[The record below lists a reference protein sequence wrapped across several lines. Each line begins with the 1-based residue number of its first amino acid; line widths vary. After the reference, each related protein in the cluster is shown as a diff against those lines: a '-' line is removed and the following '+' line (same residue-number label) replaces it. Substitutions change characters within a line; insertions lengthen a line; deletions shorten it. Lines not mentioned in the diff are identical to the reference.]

1 MDAGGALRAVPDGG
15 GAALAPAGGEQQAVA
30 IARALAANPRVLL
43 LDEVSLGLAPA
54 IVDAFYQLLPAIQ
67 ASGVSVLLV
76 EQDVD
81 RALAAS
87 SRAVCLLEGRVVM
100 TGESA
105 SLDRDA
111 LIAAY
116 FGSRDGRHREGA
128 HMTWV
133 NDILQGIFLGGAYAL
148 TAVGLSLMFGVMRM
162 VNLAHG
168 DLAVCGTYLA
178 TTVMA
183 AFGVPLWAAM
193 LIMVPLAFLLGM
205 VLQLSLFGRALR
217 SGTTAP
223 LLVTFGLSV
232 IIENLLLQTY
242 SANTRGVPAG
252 SLDVAAVHLGGLVL
266 PWLAMLKLIL
276 ALVVIGGLSVLL
288 RYTAWGRRVRATSDD
303 QAIARLQGIR
313 VRPLFASVTGIA
325 IAAAALAGTLNAVTT
340 GVYPTL
346 GALTLIF
353 AFEAVIIGGL
363 GSLWG
368 TMLGGMLLGITQVVV
383 SQVSV
388 PYAIL
393 ASQLLFLV
401 VLAVRPQG
409 LFGNPQIVG

>member
-1 MDAGGALRAVPDGG
+1 
-15 GAALAPAGGEQQAVA
+15 
-30 IARALAANPRVLL
+30 
-43 LDEVSLGLAPA
+43 
-54 IVDAFYQLLPAIQ
+54 
-67 ASGVSVLLV
+67 
-76 EQDVD
+76 
-81 RALAAS
+81 
-87 SRAVCLLEGRVVM
+87 
-100 TGESA
+100 
-105 SLDRDA
+105 
-111 LIAAY
+111 
-116 FGSRDGRHREGA
+116 
-128 HMTWV
+128 MTWV

-183 AFGVPLWAAM
+183 AFGVPLWVAM
-193 LIMVPLAFLLGM
+193 LIMVPLAFLLGL

-217 SGTTAP
+217 SRTTAP

-252 SLDVAAVHLGGLVL
+252 NLDVAAVHVGGLVL

-276 ALVVIGGLSVLL
+276 ALVVIGGLSTLL

-368 TMLGGMLLGITQVVV
+368 TLLGGMVLGITQVVV

>member
-1 MDAGGALRAVPDGG
+1 
-15 GAALAPAGGEQQAVA
+15 
-30 IARALAANPRVLL
+30 
-43 LDEVSLGLAPA
+43 
-54 IVDAFYQLLPAIQ
+54 
-67 ASGVSVLLV
+67 
-76 EQDVD
+76 
-81 RALAAS
+81 
-87 SRAVCLLEGRVVM
+87 
-100 TGESA
+100 
-105 SLDRDA
+105 
-111 LIAAY
+111 
-116 FGSRDGRHREGA
+116 
-128 HMTWV
+128 MTWV
-133 NDILQGIFLGGAYAL
+133 NDVVQGIFLGGAYAL
-148 TAVGLSLMFGVMRM
+148 TAVGLSLMFGVMRL

-183 AFGVPLWAAM
+183 MFGVPLWVA
-193 LIMVPLAFLLGM
+193 LLVMVPLAFLLGA
-205 VLQLSLFGRALR
+205 VLQLSLFDRALA
-217 SGTTAP
+217 SGPTAP

-232 IIENLLLQTY
+232 IIENLLQQIY

-252 SLDVAAVHLGGLVL
+252 NLDVAAVHLGALVL

-276 ALVVIGGLSVLL
+276 AVLVIGGLSLL
-288 RYTAWGRRVRATSDD
+288 LQRTGWGRRVRATSDD
-303 QAIARLQGIR
+303 LAIARLQGIR

-325 IAAAALAGTLNAVTT
+325 IAAATLAGTLNAVTT
-340 GVYPTL
+340 GVYPAL

-368 TMLGGMLLGITQVVV
+368 TLVGGMLLGVTQVVV

-388 PYAIL
+388 PYATL

-409 LFGNPQIVG
+409 LFGTAQAVAG

>member
-1 MDAGGALRAVPDGG
+1 V
-15 GAALAPAGGEQQAVA
+15 
-30 IARALAANPRVLL
+30 
-43 LDEVSLGLAPA
+43 
-54 IVDAFYQLLPAIQ
+54 
-67 ASGVSVLLV
+67 
-76 EQDVD
+76 
-81 RALAAS
+81 
-87 SRAVCLLEGRVVM
+87 
-100 TGESA
+100 
-105 SLDRDA
+105 
-111 LIAAY
+111 
-116 FGSRDGRHREGA
+116 
-128 HMTWV
+128 TWV

-193 LIMVPLAFLLGM
+193 LIMVPLAFVLGLF
-205 VLQLSLFGRALR
+205 LQLSLFGRALR

-252 SLDVAAVHLGGLVL
+252 RLDVAAVHVGGLVL

-303 QAIARLQGIR
+303 QAVARLQGIR

-340 GVYPTL
+340 GVYPAL

-368 TMLGGMLLGITQVVV
+368 TLLGGMLLGITQVVV

>member
-1 MDAGGALRAVPDGG
+1 
-15 GAALAPAGGEQQAVA
+15 
-30 IARALAANPRVLL
+30 
-43 LDEVSLGLAPA
+43 
-54 IVDAFYQLLPAIQ
+54 
-67 ASGVSVLLV
+67 
-76 EQDVD
+76 
-81 RALAAS
+81 
-87 SRAVCLLEGRVVM
+87 
-100 TGESA
+100 
-105 SLDRDA
+105 
-111 LIAAY
+111 
-116 FGSRDGRHREGA
+116 
-128 HMTWV
+128 MTWV
-133 NDILQGIFLGGAYAL
+133 NDIVQGIFLGGAYAL

-183 AFGVPLWAAM
+183 AFGVPLWIAL

-205 VLQLSLFGRALR
+205 VLQVSLFDRALR
-217 SGTTAP
+217 TGPTAP

-232 IIENLLLQTY
+232 LIENLLLQIY
-242 SANTRGVPAG
+242 SANTRGVLAG
-252 SLDVAAVHLGGLVL
+252 NLDVAAAHVGDLLL
-266 PWLAMLKLIL
+266 PWLALLKLVL
-276 ALVVIGGLSVLL
+276 ALAIIGGLSALL
-288 RYTAWGRRVRATSDD
+288 RLTAWGRRVRATSDD
-303 QAIARLQGIR
+303 LAIARLQGIR
-313 VRPLFASVTGIA
+313 VRPLFATVTGIA

-368 TMLGGMLLGITQVVV
+368 TLLGGILLGVTQVVV

-401 VLAVRPQG
+401 VLAVRPHG
-409 LFGNPQIVG
+409 LLGTPQATQAAS

>member
-1 MDAGGALRAVPDGG
+1 
-15 GAALAPAGGEQQAVA
+15 
-30 IARALAANPRVLL
+30 
-43 LDEVSLGLAPA
+43 
-54 IVDAFYQLLPAIQ
+54 
-67 ASGVSVLLV
+67 
-76 EQDVD
+76 
-81 RALAAS
+81 
-87 SRAVCLLEGRVVM
+87 
-100 TGESA
+100 
-105 SLDRDA
+105 
-111 LIAAY
+111 
-116 FGSRDGRHREGA
+116 
-128 HMTWV
+128 MTWL
-133 NDILQGIFLGGAYAL
+133 NDVVQGIFLGGAYAL
-148 TAVGLSLMFGVMRM
+148 TAVGLSLMFGVMRL

-183 AFGVPLWAAM
+183 MFGVPLWVAL
-193 LIMVPLAFLLGM
+193 LIMVPLAFLLGA
-205 VLQLSLFGRALR
+205 VLQLSLFDRALA
-217 SGTTAP
+217 SGPTAP

-232 IIENLLLQTY
+232 IIENLLQQIY

-252 SLDVAAVHLGGLVL
+252 NLDVAAAHLGALVL

-276 ALVVIGGLSVLL
+276 AVVVIGGLSALL
-288 RYTAWGRRVRATSDD
+288 QRTAWGRRVRATSDD
-303 QAIARLQGIR
+303 LAIARLQGIR

-368 TMLGGMLLGITQVVV
+368 TLLGGMLLGVTQVVV

-388 PYAIL
+388 PYATL

-409 LFGNPQIVG
+409 LLGTAQAAGG

>member
-1 MDAGGALRAVPDGG
+1 
-15 GAALAPAGGEQQAVA
+15 
-30 IARALAANPRVLL
+30 
-43 LDEVSLGLAPA
+43 
-54 IVDAFYQLLPAIQ
+54 
-67 ASGVSVLLV
+67 
-76 EQDVD
+76 
-81 RALAAS
+81 
-87 SRAVCLLEGRVVM
+87 
-100 TGESA
+100 
-105 SLDRDA
+105 
-111 LIAAY
+111 
-116 FGSRDGRHREGA
+116 
-128 HMTWV
+128 MTWV
-133 NDILQGIFLGGAYAL
+133 NDIVQGIFLGGAYAL

-183 AFGVPLWAAM
+183 AFGVPLWVAM
-193 LIMVPLAFLLGM
+193 LIMVPLAFLLGL

-242 SANTRGVPAG
+242 TANTRGVPAG
-252 SLDVAAVHLGGLVL
+252 NLDVAAVHAGGLVL
-266 PWLAMLKLIL
+266 PWLAVLKLIL

-368 TMLGGMLLGITQVVV
+368 TLLGGMVLGITQVVV

>member
-1 MDAGGALRAVPDGG
+1 
-15 GAALAPAGGEQQAVA
+15 
-30 IARALAANPRVLL
+30 
-43 LDEVSLGLAPA
+43 
-54 IVDAFYQLLPAIQ
+54 
-67 ASGVSVLLV
+67 
-76 EQDVD
+76 
-81 RALAAS
+81 
-87 SRAVCLLEGRVVM
+87 
-100 TGESA
+100 
-105 SLDRDA
+105 
-111 LIAAY
+111 
-116 FGSRDGRHREGA
+116 
-128 HMTWV
+128 MTWV

-183 AFGVPLWAAM
+183 AFGVPLWIAL
-193 LIMVPLAFLLGM
+193 LIMVPLAFLLGL
-205 VLQLSLFGRALR
+205 VLQLSLFGQALR

-252 SLDVAAVHLGGLVL
+252 NLDVAAVHVGGLVL

-368 TMLGGMLLGITQVVV
+368 TLLGGMLLGITQVVV

>member
-1 MDAGGALRAVPDGG
+1 V
-15 GAALAPAGGEQQAVA
+15 
-30 IARALAANPRVLL
+30 
-43 LDEVSLGLAPA
+43 
-54 IVDAFYQLLPAIQ
+54 
-67 ASGVSVLLV
+67 
-76 EQDVD
+76 
-81 RALAAS
+81 
-87 SRAVCLLEGRVVM
+87 
-100 TGESA
+100 
-105 SLDRDA
+105 
-111 LIAAY
+111 
-116 FGSRDGRHREGA
+116 
-128 HMTWV
+128 
-133 NDILQGIFLGGAYAL
+133 LQGIFLGGAYAL

-183 AFGVPLWAAM
+183 AFGVPLWAAL
-193 LIMVPLAFLLGM
+193 LIMVPLAFVFGLF
-205 VLQLSLFGRALR
+205 LQLSLFGRALR
-217 SGTTAP
+217 SGATAP

-252 SLDVAAVHLGGLVL
+252 RLDVAAVHLGGLVL

-303 QAIARLQGIR
+303 QAVARLQGIR

-340 GVYPTL
+340 GVYPAL

-368 TMLGGMLLGITQVVV
+368 TLLGGMLLGITQVVV

>member
-1 MDAGGALRAVPDGG
+1 
-15 GAALAPAGGEQQAVA
+15 
-30 IARALAANPRVLL
+30 
-43 LDEVSLGLAPA
+43 
-54 IVDAFYQLLPAIQ
+54 
-67 ASGVSVLLV
+67 
-76 EQDVD
+76 
-81 RALAAS
+81 
-87 SRAVCLLEGRVVM
+87 
-100 TGESA
+100 
-105 SLDRDA
+105 
-111 LIAAY
+111 
-116 FGSRDGRHREGA
+116 
-128 HMTWV
+128 MTWV

-183 AFGVPLWAAM
+183 AFGVPLWVAM
-193 LIMVPLAFLLGM
+193 LIMVPLAFVFGLF
-205 VLQLSLFGRALR
+205 LQLSLFGRALR

-252 SLDVAAVHLGGLVL
+252 RLDVAAVHVGGLVL
-266 PWLAMLKLIL
+266 PWLAMLKLML

-303 QAIARLQGIR
+303 QAVARLQGIR

-340 GVYPTL
+340 GVYPAL

-368 TMLGGMLLGITQVVV
+368 TLLGGMLLGITQVVV

>member
-1 MDAGGALRAVPDGG
+1 
-15 GAALAPAGGEQQAVA
+15 
-30 IARALAANPRVLL
+30 
-43 LDEVSLGLAPA
+43 
-54 IVDAFYQLLPAIQ
+54 
-67 ASGVSVLLV
+67 
-76 EQDVD
+76 
-81 RALAAS
+81 
-87 SRAVCLLEGRVVM
+87 
-100 TGESA
+100 
-105 SLDRDA
+105 
-111 LIAAY
+111 
-116 FGSRDGRHREGA
+116 
-128 HMTWV
+128 MTWV

-183 AFGVPLWAAM
+183 AFGVPLWIAM
-193 LIMVPLAFLLGM
+193 LIMVPLAFLLGL

-252 SLDVAAVHLGGLVL
+252 NLDVAAVHIGGLVL

-368 TMLGGMLLGITQVVV
+368 TLLGGMLLGITQVVV

>member
-1 MDAGGALRAVPDGG
+1 V
-15 GAALAPAGGEQQAVA
+15 
-30 IARALAANPRVLL
+30 
-43 LDEVSLGLAPA
+43 
-54 IVDAFYQLLPAIQ
+54 
-67 ASGVSVLLV
+67 
-76 EQDVD
+76 
-81 RALAAS
+81 
-87 SRAVCLLEGRVVM
+87 
-100 TGESA
+100 
-105 SLDRDA
+105 
-111 LIAAY
+111 
-116 FGSRDGRHREGA
+116 
-128 HMTWV
+128 TWV

-183 AFGVPLWAAM
+183 AFGVPLWVAM
-193 LIMVPLAFLLGM
+193 LIMVPLAFLLGL

-252 SLDVAAVHLGGLVL
+252 NLDVAAVHVGGLVL

-368 TMLGGMLLGITQVVV
+368 TLLGGMVLGITQVVV

>member
-1 MDAGGALRAVPDGG
+1 
-15 GAALAPAGGEQQAVA
+15 
-30 IARALAANPRVLL
+30 
-43 LDEVSLGLAPA
+43 
-54 IVDAFYQLLPAIQ
+54 
-67 ASGVSVLLV
+67 
-76 EQDVD
+76 
-81 RALAAS
+81 
-87 SRAVCLLEGRVVM
+87 
-100 TGESA
+100 
-105 SLDRDA
+105 
-111 LIAAY
+111 
-116 FGSRDGRHREGA
+116 
-128 HMTWV
+128 MTWV

-183 AFGVPLWAAM
+183 AFGVPLWIAM
-193 LIMVPLAFLLGM
+193 LIMVPLAFLLGL

-232 IIENLLLQTY
+232 LIENLLLQTY

-252 SLDVAAVHLGGLVL
+252 NLDVAAVHVGGLVL

-368 TMLGGMLLGITQVVV
+368 TLLGGMVLGITQVLV

>member
-1 MDAGGALRAVPDGG
+1 
-15 GAALAPAGGEQQAVA
+15 
-30 IARALAANPRVLL
+30 
-43 LDEVSLGLAPA
+43 
-54 IVDAFYQLLPAIQ
+54 
-67 ASGVSVLLV
+67 
-76 EQDVD
+76 
-81 RALAAS
+81 
-87 SRAVCLLEGRVVM
+87 
-100 TGESA
+100 
-105 SLDRDA
+105 
-111 LIAAY
+111 
-116 FGSRDGRHREGA
+116 
-128 HMTWV
+128 MTWV

-183 AFGVPLWAAM
+183 AFGVPLWAAL

-252 SLDVAAVHLGGLVL
+252 RLDVAAVHLGGLVL

-340 GVYPTL
+340 GVYPAL

-368 TMLGGMLLGITQVVV
+368 TLLGGMMLGITQVVV

>member
-1 MDAGGALRAVPDGG
+1 
-15 GAALAPAGGEQQAVA
+15 
-30 IARALAANPRVLL
+30 
-43 LDEVSLGLAPA
+43 
-54 IVDAFYQLLPAIQ
+54 
-67 ASGVSVLLV
+67 
-76 EQDVD
+76 
-81 RALAAS
+81 
-87 SRAVCLLEGRVVM
+87 
-100 TGESA
+100 
-105 SLDRDA
+105 
-111 LIAAY
+111 
-116 FGSRDGRHREGA
+116 
-128 HMTWV
+128 MTWV

-148 TAVGLSLMFGVMRM
+148 TAVGLSLMFGVMRL

-183 AFGVPLWAAM
+183 AFGVPLWVAM
-193 LIMVPLAFLLGM
+193 LIMVPLAFLLGL

-242 SANTRGVPAG
+242 SANTRGVGAG
-252 SLDVAAVHLGGLVL
+252 RLDVAAVHVAGLVL
-266 PWLAMLKLIL
+266 PWLAMLKLVL
-276 ALVVIGGLSVLL
+276 ALVVIAGLSALL
-288 RYTAWGRRVRATSDD
+288 RLTAWGRRVRATSDD
-303 QAIARLQGIR
+303 LAVARLQGIR

-340 GVYPTL
+340 GVYPAL

-353 AFEAVIIGGL
+353 AFEAVVIGGL

-368 TMLGGMLLGITQVVV
+368 TLVGGMLLGVTQVLV

-409 LFGNPQIVG
+409 LFGNPQVVG

>member
-1 MDAGGALRAVPDGG
+1 
-15 GAALAPAGGEQQAVA
+15 
-30 IARALAANPRVLL
+30 
-43 LDEVSLGLAPA
+43 
-54 IVDAFYQLLPAIQ
+54 
-67 ASGVSVLLV
+67 
-76 EQDVD
+76 
-81 RALAAS
+81 
-87 SRAVCLLEGRVVM
+87 
-100 TGESA
+100 
-105 SLDRDA
+105 
-111 LIAAY
+111 
-116 FGSRDGRHREGA
+116 
-128 HMTWV
+128 MTWV
-133 NDILQGIFLGGAYAL
+133 NDVLQGIFLGGAYAL

-193 LIMVPLAFLLGM
+193 LIMVPLAFLLGL

-252 SLDVAAVHLGGLVL
+252 NLDVAAVHVGGLVL

-303 QAIARLQGIR
+303 QAVARLQGIR

-368 TMLGGMLLGITQVVV
+368 TLLGGMVLGITQVVV

>member
-1 MDAGGALRAVPDGG
+1 
-15 GAALAPAGGEQQAVA
+15 
-30 IARALAANPRVLL
+30 
-43 LDEVSLGLAPA
+43 
-54 IVDAFYQLLPAIQ
+54 
-67 ASGVSVLLV
+67 
-76 EQDVD
+76 
-81 RALAAS
+81 
-87 SRAVCLLEGRVVM
+87 
-100 TGESA
+100 
-105 SLDRDA
+105 
-111 LIAAY
+111 
-116 FGSRDGRHREGA
+116 
-128 HMTWV
+128 MTWV
-133 NDILQGIFLGGAYAL
+133 NDVLQGIFLGGAYAL
-148 TAVGLSLMFGVMRM
+148 TAVGLSLMFGVMRL

-183 AFGVPLWAAM
+183 MFGVPLWVAL
-193 LIMVPLAFLLGM
+193 LIMVPVAFLFGA
-205 VLQLSLFGRALR
+205 VLQLSLLDRALR
-217 SGTTAP
+217 SGPTAP

-232 IIENLLLQTY
+232 IIENLLQQIY

-252 SLDVAAVHLGGLVL
+252 NLDVAAVHLGALVL

-276 ALVVIGGLSVLL
+276 AVVVIGGLSLVLQH
-288 RYTAWGRRVRATSDD
+288 TGWGRRVRATSDD
-303 QAIARLQGIR
+303 LAIARLQGIR

-340 GVYPTL
+340 GVYPAL

-368 TMLGGMLLGITQVVV
+368 TLVGGMLLGVTQVVV

-388 PYAIL
+388 PYATL

-409 LFGNPQIVG
+409 LFGTAQAVGG

>member
-1 MDAGGALRAVPDGG
+1 
-15 GAALAPAGGEQQAVA
+15 
-30 IARALAANPRVLL
+30 
-43 LDEVSLGLAPA
+43 
-54 IVDAFYQLLPAIQ
+54 
-67 ASGVSVLLV
+67 
-76 EQDVD
+76 
-81 RALAAS
+81 
-87 SRAVCLLEGRVVM
+87 
-100 TGESA
+100 
-105 SLDRDA
+105 
-111 LIAAY
+111 
-116 FGSRDGRHREGA
+116 
-128 HMTWV
+128 MTWV
-133 NDILQGIFLGGAYAL
+133 NDVVQGIFLGGAYAL
-148 TAVGLSLMFGVMRM
+148 TAVGLSLMFGVMRL

-183 AFGVPLWAAM
+183 MFGVPLWVA
-193 LIMVPLAFLLGM
+193 LLVMVPLAFLLGA
-205 VLQLSLFGRALR
+205 VLQLSLFDRALA
-217 SGTTAP
+217 SGPTAP

-232 IIENLLLQTY
+232 IIENLLQQIY

-252 SLDVAAVHLGGLVL
+252 NLDVAAVHLGALVL

-276 ALVVIGGLSVLL
+276 AVLVIGGLSLL
-288 RYTAWGRRVRATSDD
+288 LQRTGWGRRVRATSDD
-303 QAIARLQGIR
+303 LAIARLQGIR

-340 GVYPTL
+340 GVYPAL

-368 TMLGGMLLGITQVVV
+368 TLVGGMLLGVTQVVV

-388 PYAIL
+388 PYATL

-409 LFGNPQIVG
+409 LFGTEQAVAG